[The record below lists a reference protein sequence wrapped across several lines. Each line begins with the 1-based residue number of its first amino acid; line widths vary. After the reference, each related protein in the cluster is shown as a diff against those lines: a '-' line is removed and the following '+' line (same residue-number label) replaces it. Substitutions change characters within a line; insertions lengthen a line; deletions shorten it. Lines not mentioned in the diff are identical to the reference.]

1 MVNVFTGVGRLTRD
15 VDYKEINGT
24 TVAKFTIA
32 INDYVK
38 GEETANYIP
47 VTAFGKIAD
56 NCYKYLSKGRQV
68 AVVGKVQTGSY
79 ENKDGKKVYT
89 TDIIANN
96 VDFIGGRNT
105 AETPTETTSE
115 PTAPAEP
122 VQETIGSG
130 FHTLDADIPF

>member
-1 MVNVFTGVGRLTRD
+1 MVNVFTGIGRLTRD
-15 VDYKEINGT
+15 VEYKEINGT

-47 VTAFGKIAD
+47 ITAFGKIAD

-79 ENKDGKKVYT
+79 ENKDGRKVYT

-96 VDFIGGRNT
+96 VDFIGGRNN
-105 AETPTETTSE
+105 ETPTETTSE
-115 PTAPAEP
+115 PKAPAEP
-122 VQETIGSG
+122 VQEAIGSG

>member
-1 MVNVFTGVGRLTRD
+1 MVNVFTGIGRLTRD

-47 VTAFGKIAD
+47 ITAFGKIAD
-56 NCYKYLSKGRQV
+56 NCFKYLAKGRQV

-96 VDFIGGRNT
+96 VDFIGGRNN
-105 AETPTETTSE
+105 ETPTETTSE

-122 VQETIGSG
+122 VQEAIGSG

>member
-56 NCYKYLSKGRQV
+56 NCYKYLAKGRQV

-89 TDIIANN
+89 TDIIASN
-96 VDFIGGRNT
+96 VDFLGSRT
-105 AETPTETTSE
+105 ASDPTQQSAPE
-115 PTAPAEP
+115 PAEAEP
-122 VQETIGSG
+122 VQETIGGG
-130 FHTLDADIPF
+130 FHALDSDIPF

>member
-1 MVNVFTGVGRLTRD
+1 MVNVFTGIGRLTRD

-32 INDYVK
+32 INDCVK
-38 GEETANYIP
+38 GEETTNYIP

-56 NCYKYLSKGRQV
+56 NCFKYLSKGRQV

-79 ENKDGKKVYT
+79 ENKEGKKVYT

-96 VDFIGGRNT
+96 VDFIGGR
-105 AETPTETTSE
+105 EKTE
-115 PTAPAEP
+115 APANNTQEQTEP
-122 VQETIGSG
+122 AQTTIGGG